1 MAPSGVSRAF
11 RTGLAILGVA
21 VLLVEASCARK
32 KIYGEAT
39 SSIEVVVGEQFT
51 IMLAANPTT
60 GYSWTVSR
68 QADPTVVAPVDSD
81 YQPDPSSVVGTGGH
95 QRLTYQ
101 AVGRGTT
108 TINLDYRRP
117 WESTTT
123 EKSATF
129 TVIVR

>member
-1 MAPSGVSRAF
+1 MAPSGVIRAF
-11 RTGLAILGVA
+11 RAGLAILGVA
-21 VLLVEASCARK
+21 VLLVEAGCARK
-32 KIYGEAT
+32 KIYSEAT
-39 SSIEVVVGEQFT
+39 SSIEAVVGEQFT
-51 IMLAANPTT
+51 IVLAANPTT

-68 QADPTVVAPVDSD
+68 QADLAVVAPVDTD
-81 YQPDPSSVVGTGGH
+81 YQPGPTSVVGAGGH

-117 WESTTT
+117 FESATT